1 MKLDV
6 EYSGT
11 IVKHSSAT
19 RTIVE
24 SDPKEVVRVSQIKV
38 KLEYQA
44 GMLDDILIADDRMIA
59 DANTYKTC
67 SWDQRVGSYELE
79 INETILCVVI
89 NKIDRKNKDE
99 MTQELNITFET
110 ADVEKAGFVGH
121 YLRDKENPVKLTLRN
136 LE

>member
-1 MKLDV
+1 MKLNT

-11 IVKHSSAT
+11 IAKHSSAT
-19 RTIVE
+19 RTIVN

-38 KLEYQA
+38 KIDYQP
-44 GMLDDILIADDRMIA
+44 GMLDDILVGDDQTIA

-79 INETILCVVI
+79 INETALCVVI

-99 MTQELNITFET
+99 MTQELYITFET

-121 YLRDKENPVKLTLRN
+121 YLRDKDNPAKLTLKN